1 MKTTGLIWI
10 QSFYF
15 EVNIFYNV
23 RMYNVSTKY
32 LFQIKAQDTMVWP
45 ENMPQKGEKRPGQ
58 TNGCH
63 AMAILHEV

>member
-23 RMYNVSTKY
+23 RMYNVNTKY

-45 ENMPQKGEKRPGQ
+45 ENIAETRPEKRKPHRESIGIRVF
-58 TNGCH
+58 GF
-63 AMAILHEV
+63 